1 MEPEI
6 TVIVAM
12 LKIIATMITIK
23 YQGFFLIF
31 HKILIVLS
39 AGYSAKKET
48 IKSIMAAIKRTM
60 SLKYI

>member
-1 MEPEI
+1 MAPEI
-6 TVIVAM
+6 TVVMAM
-12 LKIIATMITIK
+12 LKIIAPMITME

-31 HKILIVLS
+31 HKILTVNS